1 MVALN
6 NPLTWEQVAAFRLAR
21 HHLSGGGLVKALV
34 SVVDDM
40 TGAQAQLLSAAQ
52 ISLRARVHDLEIAH
66 IEQALDD
73 RRLVKASA
81 MRRTLFLLPAED
93 LAVYVRGTAGRADK
107 GIGWAR
113 GKSVPDGV
121 IEAAIDAVLAALD
134 EPLTRPEI
142 AERVSRTLKVPVQ
155 MVEGGG
161 WGSARKHAAIPVGEI
176 TFPIWDLL
184 HLAAARGVFCYG
196 PPNGKEPTFVRADAW
211 IPGWQDVPRE
221 EAERLLLRRYLQ
233 AFGPATPEDFALW
246 TGNSLRETRKL
257 WAREEAGFAEVEIE
271 GRQAHVLKEDA
282 AELQAAELPAARL
295 EHVRL
300 LPYFDVFLLGHKD
313 RTHLVA
319 GEHRGKVFRPQGWV
333 APVVLVDGRVAGV
346 WKHDLKQGR
355 LLVEVEKFGPMA
367 RTAAARIREEAG
379 DLARFLG
386 ASGADVRIGG

>member
-1 MVALN
+1 
-6 NPLTWEQVAAFRLAR
+6 
-21 HHLSGGGLVKALV
+21 
-34 SVVDDM
+34 M

-52 ISLRARVHDLEIAH
+52 ISLWARVQNLEVAH
-66 IEQALDD
+66 VEQALVD
-73 RRLVKASA
+73 RRLVKAAA
-81 MRRTLFLLPAED
+81 MRRTLFLLPAKD
-93 LAVYVRGTAGRADK
+93 LAVYVRGTAGRAEK

-113 GKSVPDGV
+113 RKGVPEAT

-142 AERVSRTLKVPVQ
+142 AERVGRTLRVPVQ
-155 MVEGGG
+155 EVQGGG
-161 WGSARKHAAIPVGEI
+161 WGSARKLAAIPVGEI
-176 TFPIWDLL
+176 AFPVWDLL
-184 HLAAARGVFCYG
+184 HLAAAREVFCYG
-196 PPNGKEPTFVRADAW
+196 PARGKEPTFVRADAW

-257 WAREEAGFAEVEIE
+257 WAREGAGFAEVEVE
-271 GRQAHVLKEDA
+271 GWKAHVLKEDLA
-282 AELQAAELPAARL
+282 ALEAARL
-295 EHVRL
+295 ERPHVRL

-313 RTHLVA
+313 RSHMLT
-319 GEHRGKVFRPQGWV
+319 GEYRARVLRPQGWV
-333 APVVLVDGRVAGV
+333 APVVLVDGRAAGV

-367 RTAAARIREEAG
+367 RPAAARIREEAG

-386 ASGADVRIGG
+386 AAGADVRIG